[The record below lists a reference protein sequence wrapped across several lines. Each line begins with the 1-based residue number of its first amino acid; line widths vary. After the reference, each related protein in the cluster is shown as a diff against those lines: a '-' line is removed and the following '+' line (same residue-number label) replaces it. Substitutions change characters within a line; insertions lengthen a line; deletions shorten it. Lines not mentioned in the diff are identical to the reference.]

1 MANTTNYNWATPDN
15 TDLVKD
21 GAAAIRTLGNSIDT
35 TTKALN
41 PETTLGDIAYRSST
55 SNTNTR
61 LPIGSNGQI
70 LGVSAGVPAW
80 INNDQGDI
88 TEVQAGTGI
97 SVASGTGPIPV
108 VTNTVAT
115 AYDAKGDLI
124 VGTGADTFS
133 KLSVGTNGYTLVA
146 DSSETTGLKWA
157 AAAAGGSLTLLS
169 TTTLTSTSNSITI
182 APTGYVNLLVLFR
195 EVRAASN
202 NGTFFG
208 RFNADTGTNHTYGQ
222 WRKYM
227 GGAGDF
233 QVPQNQSSFE
243 ITNQLGTSS
252 AYQSALSGSMDVFRV
267 NDTSK
272 IAFECRVLNFNDSSQ
287 AGWYHTFGNY
297 NASAAIT
304 NLTLIGSQN
313 LSGTVYIY
321 GVK

>member
-1 MANTTNYNWATPDN
+1 MANTTNYNWETPDD

-115 AYDAKGDLI
+115 AYDAKGDLV
-124 VGTGADTFS
+124 VGTGADTFA
-133 KLSVGTNGYTLVA
+133 KLTVGTNGYTLVA
-146 DSSETTGLKWA
+146 DSAETTGLKWA
-157 AAAAGGSLTLLS
+157 ASAGGGKVLQVVSATYS
-169 TTTLTSTSNSITI
+169 TETQNNTST
-182 APTGYVNLLVLFR
+182 Y
-195 EVRAASN
+195 
-202 NGTFFG
+202 
-208 RFNADTGTNHTYGQ
+208 ADTGLTAT
-222 WRKYM
+222 
-227 GGAGDF
+227 
-233 QVPQNQSSFE
+233 
-243 ITNQLGTSS
+243 ITPTL
-252 AYQSALSGSMDVFRV
+252 A
-267 NDTSK
+267 TSK
-272 IAFECRVLNFNDSSQ
+272 ILVTVHQTGIKKDSTSSVRIRLLRGATELIKLEHSAGASGASGVNNVGGTGCTYLDSPATTSATTYKTQFLSNANVSYARVQEDSSSS
-287 AGWYHTFGNY
+287 T
-297 NASAAIT
+297 IT
-304 NLTLIGSQN
+304 LMEIG
-313 LSGTVYIY
+313 V
-321 GVK
+321 

>member
-146 DSSETTGLKWA
+146 DSSQTTGLAWA
-157 AAAAGGSLTLLS
+157 APASGSSFVGCALYDTNSTQSIASGTDTVITFDSEDFDTDGFHSTSSNTGRITIPSGKAGKYLFVAQGFFNNQTGNKEGRLYKNGTQITTAGVSGTQTGVASVYLDYIISLSVGDYVEFRVVQNTGGSTSFYKSGGGSLNYAWFHCQYL
-169 TTTLTSTSNSITI
+169 
-182 APTGYVNLLVLFR
+182 
-195 EVRAASN
+195 
-202 NGTFFG
+202 
-208 RFNADTGTNHTYGQ
+208 
-222 WRKYM
+222 
-227 GGAGDF
+227 GA
-233 QVPQNQSSFE
+233 
-243 ITNQLGTSS
+243 
-252 AYQSALSGSMDVFRV
+252 
-267 NDTSK
+267 
-272 IAFECRVLNFNDSSQ
+272 
-287 AGWYHTFGNY
+287 
-297 NASAAIT
+297 
-304 NLTLIGSQN
+304 
-313 LSGTVYIY
+313 
-321 GVK
+321 

>member
-1 MANTTNYNWATPDN
+1 MANTTNYNWETPDD

-115 AYDAKGDLI
+115 AYDAKADLV
-124 VGTGADTFS
+124 VGTGADTFAR
-133 KLSVGTNGYTLVA
+133 LAVGTNNFVLTAASG
-146 DSSETTGLKWA
+146 ETTGLKWQ
-157 AAAAGGSLTLLS
+157 GFSGVRLTKS
-169 TTTLTSTSNSITI
+169 APQTIATSTNTVLTFDTETYDTDSYHSTVTNTSRITI
-182 APTGYVNLLVLFR
+182 PSGKTGYYNVIASCIWAFNSGSYRNLHIYKNGSNLTHILTGDPGTTYPNVNMLIVDALYL
-195 EVRAASN
+195 
-202 NGTFFG
+202 T
-208 RFNADTGTNHTYGQ
+208 
-222 WRKYM
+222 
-227 GGAGDF
+227 AGDYIEMNVF
-233 QVPQNQSSFE
+233 QATGGNLDIQSNAQYQGGTRFE
-243 ITNQLGTSS
+243 AYYLG
-252 AYQSALSGSMDVFRV
+252 A
-267 NDTSK
+267 
-272 IAFECRVLNFNDSSQ
+272 
-287 AGWYHTFGNY
+287 
-297 NASAAIT
+297 
-304 NLTLIGSQN
+304 
-313 LSGTVYIY
+313 
-321 GVK
+321 